1 MKTKLQIQIE
11 RTIERHMR
19 LQGDLQSKGIKV
31 LSLFFIDRVAN
42 YVRDDGL
49 IKVLFDEAFENIKKR
64 YPYYAKWLAAEV
76 RKGYFAHAKPAKGEK
91 EGAALDTEGRNESER
106 QAEKEAFQLIMREKE
121 RLLTF
126 DEPVSFIF
134 AHSALKEG
142 WDNPNVFQICTLN
155 QTVSEMK
162 KRQEIGRGLRLPV
175 NQDGERIMDDTVN
188 ILTVVANESYEV
200 YAANLQNEYRE
211 AGYDKVPPKVTRAH
225 DNIARRNQR
234 IFDDQNFQKFWQQL
248 THRSKYTIHVDTDS
262 LIQECINR
270 VQKIDKRGLNPEIV
284 IETGSFV
291 ITKFTIKLEDI
302 RKGTAL
308 LRIKIETSDGETF
321 PIDSTFPVRENDD
334 PASLRKDPRL
344 HGFRI
349 NSVEEA
355 GDYSSVLFEND
366 IRLHKGEETSFESE
380 TGQKA
385 LRRSEEASAVKRPIF
400 NLIDRAAKE
409 TGITRKTINQIFKGL
424 PTDYQEFFI
433 KNPEG
438 FANLFISALKE
449 AFADHI
455 VENLEFASDRG
466 GFAEYE
472 IDEMF
477 PPVKNFPQKE
487 LIEAG
492 TAGLYDLV
500 QIDSEVERKFVENYL
515 SGNDSKV
522 IGYFKFPPSYKINL
536 PKIIGNY
543 NPDWGILRYDDS
555 GRVVLRLIR
564 ETKGRE
570 DTSMLRFSN
579 EGRKI
584 DAAKKHFSA
593 LGMDYRVVTDST
605 RDWYEPEYART
616 LREPRLPYGEE

>member
-1 MKTKLQIQIE
+1 
-11 RTIERHMR
+11 
-19 LQGDLQSKGIKV
+19 
-31 LSLFFIDRVAN
+31 
-42 YVRDDGL
+42 
-49 IKVLFDEAFENIKKR
+49 
-64 YPYYAKWLAAEV
+64 
-76 RKGYFAHAKPAKGEK
+76 
-91 EGAALDTEGRNESER
+91 
-106 QAEKEAFQLIMREKE
+106 
-121 RLLTF
+121 
-126 DEPVSFIF
+126 
-134 AHSALKEG
+134 
-142 WDNPNVFQICTLN
+142 
-155 QTVSEMK
+155 MK

-211 AGYDKVPPKVTRAH
+211 AGYDKIPPKVTRAH
-225 DNIARRNQR
+225 DNVARRNQR

-248 THRSKYTIHVDTDS
+248 THRSKYTIHVETDS

-270 VQKIDKRGLNPEIV
+270 VQKIDKRELNPEIV
-284 IETGSFV
+284 IETGNFV

-302 RKGTAL
+302 RKRSAL
-308 LRIKIETSDGETF
+308 LRIKIETSAGETF
-321 PIDSTFPVRENDD
+321 PIDSTFQVKENDD
-334 PASLRKDPRL
+334 LAALRKDLIRL

-349 NSVEEA
+349 ISVEEA

-380 TGQKA
+380 TGQKV
-385 LRRSEEASAVKRPIF
+385 LRRSENASTVKRPIF

-409 TGITRKTINQIFKGL
+409 TGITRKTIHQIFKGIT
-424 PTDYQEFFI
+424 TDYQEFFI

-449 AFADHI
+449 TFSDHI
-455 VENLEFASDRG
+455 VKNLEFASDPG
-466 GFAEYE
+466 SFAEYE

-500 QIDSEVERKFVENYL
+500 QIDSDVERKFVENYL
-515 SGNDSKV
+515 SGNDPKV

-536 PKIIGNY
+536 PKLIGNY
-543 NPDWGILRYDDS
+543 NPDWGILRYDDA